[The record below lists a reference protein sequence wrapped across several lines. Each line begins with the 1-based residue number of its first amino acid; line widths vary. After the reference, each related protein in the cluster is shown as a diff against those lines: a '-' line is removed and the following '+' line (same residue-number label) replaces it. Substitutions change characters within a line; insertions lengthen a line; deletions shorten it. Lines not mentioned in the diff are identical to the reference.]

1 MAARYW
7 VGGTGN
13 WDGSN
18 TSNWSTASGGS
29 GGASVPTSADDVIFD
44 ASSGGGTVTIT
55 VTVSVISITLGAFTG
70 TVNTNNQTITTS
82 GIFSITGTG
91 TRTVTLGSSSITC
104 AGWNAGAVTNLTFNP
119 NTSTITSTATYAGN
133 IIFSGGG
140 LTYNN
145 VVLQPSSTGQ
155 NILSGV
161 NTFANLTVTGS
172 TSQTQFLDLNNNQT
186 ITGVLTLTGNSV
198 LNRLFF
204 KSNGIGTTIIVSAGS
219 VTASN
224 VDLQDIQGAGAAGWD
239 LSGITGGS
247 GDCGGN
253 IGITFTSPV
262 NRYGV
267 TAGNWS
273 STGTWSASSGGSS
286 GASVP
291 LPQDNV
297 FLDSNSPTGT
307 FTANRVRLCSNL
319 DCTGF
324 TGTLTTST
332 TATLFG
338 SIILSSGMTLTASTN
353 GYTLSGR
360 GNHVLTSAGKT
371 WAKIFTISAPGGTYT
386 LQDNFVAT
394 NSLSLTRGSFDANG
408 FDVTITTMS
417 SQAQATSVLSMG
429 SGLWTLTGNGTFW
442 NASGS
447 LTINPGTSTI
457 KLTGTITAS
466 RSFFGGNFTYYNF
479 WNATTGDFPVVIGG
493 SNTFND
499 FRIEPGRTQIF
510 TAGTTQTV
518 GSFTA
523 VGTSGEPIVIDSTTT
538 GTHSLVKTG
547 GGKVGSDYLN
557 IQRCVASPEETW
569 YAGLNSTDNQTTTG
583 GSGWLFTFPLPIVS
597 TQDVTDIESTAF
609 TGNGTVVDNYTVPVV
624 RRGFVVS
631 TSSHTNPGDTD
642 PEASTYGRIF
652 DESGTFGTGA
662 FDLPITDLE
671 ELKRYYIRAFAE
683 NGAGFS
689 YGNEVISDT
698 PETPERADV
707 SIITIENT
715 GMTTATAH
723 AKIERTNNTA
733 TRRGVVL
740 SRSVKSNPG
749 DTSPE
754 DSDYELVFSEIGTY
768 SEGSFMQHIT
778 GLEKVKAYHV
788 RAFVENSAGFSY
800 SDKTSFI
807 SSLSVSPPTGIGIF
821 IQS

>member
-1 MAARYW
+1 MADRYW
-7 VGGTGN
+7 VGASGTWN
-13 WDGSN
+13 NSN
-18 TSNWSTASGGS
+18 TANWSTTSGGA
-29 GGASVPTSADDVIFD
+29 GGASVPTSSDDVFID
-44 ASSGGGTVTIT
+44 SSSGNGLI
-55 VTVSVISITLGAFTG
+55 
-70 TVNTNNQTITTS
+70 
-82 GIFSITGTG
+82 
-91 TRTVTLGSSSITC
+91 
-104 AGWNAGAVTNLTFNP
+104 
-119 NTSTITSTATYAGN
+119 TITSTSICKDCTITWSAVKTN
-133 IIFSGGG
+133 TLS
-140 LTYNN
+140 
-145 VVLQPSSTGQ
+145 
-155 NILSGV
+155 LSG
-161 NTFANLTVTGS
+161 NFSPGGTL
-172 TSQTQFLDLNNNQT
+172 T
-186 ITGVLTLTGNSV
+186 ITGNSTT
-198 LNRLFF
+198 NRLFIR
-204 KSNGIGTTIIVSAGS
+204 SSVIGATRTITAATTIL
-219 VTASN
+219 SN
-224 VDLQDIQGAGAAGWD
+224 CDFQDITGAGDADW
-239 LSGITGGS
+239 TGTS
-247 GDCGGN
+247 IGN
-253 IGITFTSPV
+253 ALGNSGITFTTPV
-262 NRYGV
+262 TRYAV
-267 TAGNWS
+267 LSGNWS
-273 STGTWSASSGGSS
+273 NGSMWSTSSGGSA

-291 LPQDNV
+291 LCHDTVILNA
-297 FLDSNSPTGT
+297 NSATGT
-307 FTANRVRLCSNL
+307 YTADMPRLGADI

-324 TGTLTTST
+324 TRTLTTST
-332 TATLFG
+332 TASIFG
-338 SIILSSGMTLTASTN
+338 SLTLSSGMTLTASPQT
-353 GYTLSGR
+353 YTFAGR
-360 GNHVLTSAGKT
+360 GSHTLTGAGKT
-371 WAKIFTISAPGGTYT
+371 WAKTIFLNGLDGTYT
-386 LQDNFVAT
+386 LQDDFLSTEQLTIGAGTLNANDKNVSAS
-394 NSLSLTRGSFDANG
+394 SLNAIGGL
-408 FDVTITTMS
+408 S
-417 SQAQATSVLSMG
+417 SISRTVNMG
-429 SGLWTLTGNGTFW
+429 SGNWTLSSSSTVFLAGI
-442 NASGS
+442 ASPI
-447 LTINPGTSTI
+447 LTINAGTSTI
-457 KLTGTITAS
+457 IFSDNGGTTKTFQGGNHTYHNLVLSGSGSCQYTIT
-466 RSFFGGNFTYYNF
+466 
-479 WNATTGDFPVVIGG
+479 G
-493 SNTFND
+493 SNNFNKLESTKTVEHT
-499 FRIEPGRTQIF
+499 IAF
-510 TAGTTQTV
+510 TGGTTQTI
-518 GSFTA
+518 A
-523 VGTSGEPIVIDSTTT
+523 NWQIKGTSGNVVTLNSTTSST
-538 GTHSLVKTG
+538 YNIIKSG